1 MAKNRVPMQ
10 VDFSFEKVIKK
21 LQSDIMR
28 QEGKNISMR
37 ELTAKIIKT
46 TEFKRV
52 EEAILKKSGT
62 DINIALDRR
71 RG

>member
-1 MAKNRVPMQ
+1 MAKGRVPMQ
-10 VDFSFEKVIKK
+10 VDFSFEETIKR

-46 TEFKRV
+46 AEFKRV
-52 EEAILKKSGT
+52 EEAILKKSNT

-71 RG
+71 RR